1 MSHFRTSQA
10 KAENTNQG
18 ETPPDIAGK
27 LLPWFA
33 RHGRHDLPWQIERS
47 PYHVWLS
54 EIMLQQTQVITVI
67 PYFKRFIDR
76 FPSIS
81 ALANAPLD
89 DVLAL
94 WTGLG
99 YYARARNLHKA
110 AVHIQQHFRGRFP
123 TDFNDVIQLPGI
135 GRSTAGAILAQ
146 AMNHPHPILD
156 GNVKRVLTRLYA
168 IAGWPG
174 KRSIETQLWAIASR
188 LTPEKHVAD
197 YTQAIM
203 DLGAIICTRKKPKCG
218 VCPLHAQCH
227 AYHFNLT
234 DQLPTPKP
242 KKIIPTRST
251 TLVILLNE
259 HQELLLYRRPAS
271 GIWGGLWSFPEHDDQ
286 GSLTQWCQE
295 TFCCT
300 VQQHQAL
307 PPFRHTFS
315 HFHLDITPV
324 ITKVKMA
331 QQVMDRDDLAWYNLP
346 SALQLGIAGPIK
358 KLLTDQA
365 LIDIITS

>member
-18 ETPPDIAGK
+18 EIPPDIAGK

-67 PYFKRFIDR
+67 PYFTRFIER
-76 FPSIS
+76 FPNIS
-81 ALANAPLD
+81 ALADAPLD

-110 AVHIQQHFRGRFP
+110 AVHIKQHFQGCFP
-123 TDFNDVIQLPGI
+123 TDFDDVIQLPGI

-146 AMNHPHPILD
+146 AMNQPHPILD
-156 GNVKRVLTRLYA
+156 GNVKRVLTRLHA
-168 IAGWPG
+168 ITGWPG
-174 KRSIETQLWAIASR
+174 KRAIETQLWALASAF
-188 LTPEKHVAD
+188 TPRKHVAD

-203 DLGAIICTRKKPKCG
+203 DLGATVCTRRRPKCDI
-218 VCPLHAQCH
+218 CPLSSQCH
-227 AYHFNLT
+227 AHHL
-234 DQLPTPKP
+234 DIAAQLPTPKP
-242 KKIIPTRST
+242 KKVIPTRST
-251 TLVILLNE
+251 ILVILLNE
-259 HQELLLYRRPAS
+259 YQELLLYRRPTT
-271 GIWGGLWSFPEHDDQ
+271 GIWGGLWSFPEHDDR
-286 GSLTQWCQE
+286 SALTQWCQE
-295 TFCCT
+295 TFHCT
-300 VQQHQAL
+300 VQDNKPL
-307 PPFRHTFS
+307 SPFRHTFS

-324 ITKVKMA
+324 VVRVKMT
-331 QQVMDRDDLAWYNLP
+331 QQVMDRDDLAWYNLA

-358 KLLTDQA
+358 KLLTNPT
-365 LIDIITS
+365 LINAIKS